1 MREDRVAGFRS
12 RVLRLRERSWLTLSF
27 LFCRLTLGLTK
38 ETDDVFGQHPR
49 GQHHFSKL
57 LEKVPQGEE
66 IYYRQSRPTDCQAA
80 AFTPERRKFAPPGGM
95 EGQGFWIA
103 DDFDASTD
111 HLFSCL
117 RNEARE

>member
-1 MREDRVAGFRS
+1 MSSDNIHEAKT
-12 RVLRLRERSWLTLSF
+12 RL
-27 LFCRLTLGLTK
+27 
-38 ETDDVFGQHPR
+38 
-49 GQHHFSKL
+49 SKL

-80 AFTPERRKFAPPGGM
+80 ALHPEAAEVRTARGHGRS
-95 EGQGFWIA
+95 GFWIA